1 MSAMAFFLKYL
12 SAVIEEN
19 KFEVERLFWLKI
31 ELMNEDGVKFRRVFE
46 WKLSRVFAFRWM
58 EGVGRVKAVGLKGI
72 MFDCIY
78 FILRQY

>member
-46 WKLSRVFAFRWM
+46 WKLSRVFAFR
-58 EGVGRVKAVGLKGI
+58 
-72 MFDCIY
+72 
-78 FILRQY
+78 